1 MNANL
6 FSRLFDGLDDPN
18 RLAIET
24 IDGERISYGDL
35 ITRAG
40 QMANLLVSSGVKPGD
55 RVAAQTEKS
64 VPGLVLYLAVV
75 RAGAIYLPLNT
86 AYTLNELEYFIID
99 AEPSMVVCDPTR
111 ADVVGAIAEN
121 GGAGI
126 MTFGAAGTGSLPV

>member
-6 FSRLFDGLDDPN
+6 FSRLFDGLDDPG

-75 RAGAIYLPLNT
+75 RAGAVYLAAQHRL
-86 AYTLNELEYFIID
+86 Y
-99 AEPSMVVCDPTR
+99 AERTR
-111 ADVVGAIAEN
+111 IFHHRRRAVD
-121 GGAGI
+121 GGVRSRQSGWHWRHRRK
-126 MTFGAAGTGSLPV
+126 GRLPGS